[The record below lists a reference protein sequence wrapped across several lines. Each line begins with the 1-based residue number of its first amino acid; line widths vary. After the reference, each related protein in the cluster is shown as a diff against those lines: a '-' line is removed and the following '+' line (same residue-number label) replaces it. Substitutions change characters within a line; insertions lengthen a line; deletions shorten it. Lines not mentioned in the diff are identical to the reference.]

1 MSRYSDIAFQSFC
14 YIIENHEK
22 MQWIWR
28 VLMIMDSIRV
38 AVADDNCNMLMV
50 LKEII
55 EDEHDMEIIGTAVN
69 GRQIIK
75 IIKEQKPDI
84 VLLDIIMPDYDGFFV
99 MNSVYDDVTILHKP
113 VFIIISSIGKES
125 ITEEAFNRGAVYY
138 FMKPFDN
145 DSLINKIRKV
155 YTTEEEKLTTVKHKD
170 KKLKN
175 LSIIEKKIPKA
186 ENLREKKTSEESF
199 ILPSEQDLENNITLV
214 IHDIGIPA
222 HIKGYRYL
230 RDSIILTIRDKSA
243 IDSVTKVLYPTIAKM
258 YESTPS
264 RVERAI
270 RHAIEVAWN
279 RGNTDTLNNLFG
291 YTISNGKGKPT
302 NSEFIALIADK
313 IRLEYNLK

>member
-1 MSRYSDIAFQSFC
+1 
-14 YIIENHEK
+14 
-22 MQWIWR
+22 
-28 VLMIMDSIRV
+28 MIMDSIRV

-55 EDEHDMEIIGTAVN
+55 EDEIIGTAIN
-69 GRQIIK
+69 GRQIIR

-99 MNSVYDDVTILHKP
+99 MNSIYDDATILHKP

-125 ITEEAFNRGAVYY
+125 ITEEAFNKGAVYY

-145 DSLINKIRKV
+145 NSLINKIRKV
-155 YTTEEEKLTTVKHKD
+155 YATEEEKLAMAKHKD
-170 KKLKN
+170 KKSKN
-175 LSIIEKKIPKA
+175 VSIIQKKIPKV
-186 ENLREKKTSEESF
+186 ENLKEKRPPEESF

>member
-1 MSRYSDIAFQSFC
+1 M
-14 YIIENHEK
+14 
-22 MQWIWR
+22 
-28 VLMIMDSIRV
+28 VMDNIKV

-55 EDEHDMEIIGTAVN
+55 EDERDMEIIGTAMN
-69 GRQIIK
+69 GRQIIR
-75 IIKEQKPDI
+75 IIKEKKPDI

-113 VFIIISSIGKES
+113 VFIIISSIGEES
-125 ITEEAFNRGAVYY
+125 ITKEAYNKGAVYY

-145 DSLINKIRKV
+145 LALLTKIRNVTQNQVSKV
-155 YTTEEEKLTTVKHKD
+155 KDCKEKQV
-170 KKLKN
+170 
-175 LSIIEKKIPKA
+175 SE
-186 ENLREKKTSEESF
+186 ENLVVSSK
-199 ILPSEQDLENNITLV
+199 QDLENDITLI

-230 RDSIILTIRDKSA
+230 RDSIILTIKDKNVM
-243 IDSVTKVLYPTIAKM
+243 DSVTKVLYPTIAKM
-258 YESTPS
+258 YQSTPS

-279 RGNTDTLNNLFG
+279 RGNTDTLNSLFG

-313 IRLEYNLK
+313 IRLEYKLK

>member
-1 MSRYSDIAFQSFC
+1 
-14 YIIENHEK
+14 
-22 MQWIWR
+22 
-28 VLMIMDSIRV
+28 MIMDSIRV

-55 EDEHDMEIIGTAVN
+55 EDEHDMEIIGTAIN
-69 GRQIIK
+69 GRQIIR

-99 MNSVYDDVTILHKP
+99 MNSVYDDATILHKP

-125 ITEEAFNRGAVYY
+125 ITEEAFNKGAVYY

-145 DSLINKIRKV
+145 NSLINKIRKV
-155 YTTEEEKLTTVKHKD
+155 YATEEEKLATAKHKE
-170 KKLKN
+170 KKTKN
-175 LSIIEKKIPKA
+175 LSLIQKKIPKV
-186 ENLREKKTSEESF
+186 ENLKDKKASEESF

-279 RGNTDTLNNLFG
+279 RGNTDTLNNWLYNKQWEG
-291 YTISNGKGKPT
+291 QT
-302 NSEFIALIADK
+302 N
-313 IRLEYNLK
+313 

>member
-1 MSRYSDIAFQSFC
+1 
-14 YIIENHEK
+14 
-22 MQWIWR
+22 
-28 VLMIMDSIRV
+28 MIMDSIRV

-55 EDEHDMEIIGTAVN
+55 EDEHDMEIIGTAIN
-69 GRQIIK
+69 GRQIIR

-99 MNSVYDDVTILHKP
+99 MNSVYDDATILHKP

-125 ITEEAFNRGAVYY
+125 ITEEAFNKGAVYY

-145 DSLINKIRKV
+145 NSLINKIRKV
-155 YTTEEEKLTTVKHKD
+155 YATEEEKLATAKHKE
-170 KKLKN
+170 KKTKN
-175 LSIIEKKIPKA
+175 LSLIQKKIPKV
-186 ENLREKKTSEESF
+186 ENLKDKKASEESF